1 MEPLM
6 PDPSTELLLDL
17 QDERL
22 WRGGQVIPLSPKAF
36 AMLRYFVTHPER
48 LLTKEMLLDSVWPG
62 LYVTESQVKQVVQQ
76 LRRALG
82 DNPRTPRFI
91 ETVHRRG
98 YRFIGT
104 IKTRDNATAVA
115 ASEPRLEQGTPAP
128 RVLGRAQEMNELGR
142 WLGHALAGE
151 RRIGFVTGEA
161 GIGKSTLIGA
171 FLQDAAKKHD
181 LRVVIGQ
188 CFEYFGAQEPY
199 MPIFEA
205 LEELCAESDGARVAE
220 LLRRH
225 APGWVQH
232 MPWLHD
238 NAADESLPSAGVS
251 SNREGMLRELAQ
263 VLEELSR
270 DKPLV
275 LWLDDLHW
283 ADHSTLELVA
293 YLGQRRQRAHLLV
306 LGSFRH
312 EEAQRVDCPLSHIQ
326 FDLLTRRRCR
336 VIALPL
342 LDTAA
347 VAAYTEA
354 RMPQLPP
361 ATIRHIHRHTDG
373 HPLFLVHMLDYL
385 SSQGLQVSPDG
396 PGDEPELG
404 VPETLRELIGQGIA
418 RLPPEQHRLLEA
430 CSVAGTHFCAATIAG
445 ALGQDLAIIEE
456 QCEKMVRAGSY
467 LCRYGEDLCRCADGT
482 VSAQYQFRHSLYRET
497 LYQRVLPGRQVLLH
511 RLIGERL
518 ERALGERAAE
528 AATEL
533 ALHFERGGV
542 PLRALN
548 YVEQAAEHALRCYA
562 YSEAVMLLRR
572 ALALLRDLPEL
583 PQHARREL
591 ALQLALMTPLTAISG
606 YTTLELEQTLT
617 RAVTLCREL
626 DDQATLVGPLRGLHS
641 IYLHRGEYGKA
652 RELADDLLAMA
663 IRAGSASQLTDAQ
676 TLSGITHLFMGRFA
690 AAREELEPIPADF
703 DRPPLAPAVSSC
715 TIDSRVYRLTQ
726 AALVLWLL
734 GYPDRA
740 LARSDEA
747 LAFAETLSNP
757 FYLAAAVDFRKFLH
771 MLRGEVGAVA
781 ELVESRAK
789 MFKERDLQYLA
800 MAQRLHRGWVQM
812 MQGDVQAGH
821 REMREALSGFA
832 ANRAVTR
839 LLHNLPQLAEACWRS
854 GLTAEGLA
862 AVDEAFALTEQTG
875 MNLWEAELYRLKGEL
890 LLQGGE
896 RNAASQA
903 ERCFRKSLA
912 VAHRQH
918 ARSLALRSA
927 TSLARLLPEGEKKR
941 QAAEQL
947 TRIYRSFTEGSETR
961 DLREAD
967 ALLHHLRCGVWH
979 GRATK

>member
-1 MEPLM
+1 MDSVAPGHSAEFR
-6 PDPSTELLLDL
+6 LDL
-17 QDERL
+17 EDERL
-22 WRGGQVIPLSPKAF
+22 WQGGQVIPLPPKAF
-36 AMLRYFVTHPER
+36 AMLRLFATHPNR
-48 LLTKEMLLDSVWPG
+48 LLTKEALLATVWPG

-76 LRRALG
+76 LRRVLG
-82 DNPRTPRFI
+82 DNPRAPRFI

-104 IKTRDNATAVA
+104 IKIRDSATAMA
-115 ASEPRLEQGTPAP
+115 ASEPRLAQGTPVP
-128 RVLGRAQEMNELGR
+128 RVLGRAEEMDELGR
-142 WLGHALAGE
+142 WLEHALAGE

-161 GIGKSTLIGA
+161 GIGKSTLISA
-171 FLQDAAKKHD
+171 FLQEAAENHD

-188 CFEYFGAQEPY
+188 CFEYFGAQEPF

-205 LEELCAESDGARVAE
+205 LEELCAESDGTRAAD

-232 MPWLHD
+232 MPWLR
-238 NAADESLPSAGVS
+238 ADVSEESQPLPGVS
-251 SNREGMLRELAQ
+251 TNREGMLRELAQ

-270 DKPLV
+270 DRPLV

-306 LGSFRH
+306 LGSFRP
-312 EEAQRVDCPLSHIQ
+312 EAAQRVDCPLAHIQ

-342 LDTAA
+342 LDAAA

-361 ATIRHIHRHTDG
+361 AAIRHIHHHTDG

-385 SSQGLQVSPDG
+385 SSQGSQVSPDG
-396 PGDEPELG
+396 PGEAVELG
-404 VPETLRELIGQGIA
+404 VPETLRELIGQGLE
-418 RLPPEQHRLLEA
+418 RLSPEQQRLLEA

-445 ALGQDLAIIEE
+445 ALGQDLAVIEE
-456 QCEKMVRAGSY
+456 QCEQMVRAGSY
-467 LCRYGEDLCRCADGT
+467 LCHYGGELCRCADGT

-518 ERALGERAAE
+518 ERALGERAAD

-548 YVEQAAEHALRCYA
+548 YVEQAAEHALRCFA
-562 YSEAVMLLRR
+562 YSEAVALLRR
-572 ALALLRDLPEL
+572 ARELLRDLPEL
-583 PQHARREL
+583 PQRARREL
-591 ALQLALMTPLTAISG
+591 ALHLALMTPLTAISG
-606 YTTLELEQTLT
+606 YTTPELERTLT

-663 IRAGSASQLTDAQ
+663 VRAGSASQLTDAQ
-676 TLSGITHLFMGRFA
+676 TLSGITHLFMGRFV
-690 AAREELEPIPADF
+690 AARKELESIPEDF
-703 DRPPLAPAVSSC
+703 DRPHLAPAVGSC
-715 TIDSRVYRLTQ
+715 AIDSRVYRLTQ

-734 GYPDRA
+734 GYPEKA
-740 LARSDEA
+740 LARSEEA
-747 LAFAETLSNP
+747 LVFAETLSNP

-789 MFKERDLQYLA
+789 MFQEQDLHYLA
-800 MAQRLHRGWVQM
+800 MAQRLHRGWVLM
-812 MQGDVQAGH
+812 MRGDAQAGY
-821 REMREALSGFA
+821 REMREGLSGFA

-839 LLHNLPQLAEACWRS
+839 LLHNLPLLAEACWRS
-854 GLTAEGLA
+854 GLTAEGLV
-862 AVDEAFALTEQTG
+862 AVDEAFALTGQTG
-875 MNLWEAELYRLKGEL
+875 MNLWEAELHRLKGEL
-890 LLQGGE
+890 LLQGG
-896 RNAASQA
+896 AADAAAQA
-903 ERCFRKSLA
+903 ERCFRDSLA
-912 VAHRQH
+912 IAHKQH
-918 ARSLALRSA
+918 ARSLGLRSA
-927 TSLARLLPEGEKKR
+927 TSLARLLHRREEGR
-941 QAAEQL
+941 QARELLEAHYQWFAGGGE
-947 TRIYRSFTEGSETR
+947 SR
-961 DLREAD
+961 DLKEAG
-967 ALLHHLRCGVWH
+967 ALLHLPAAAAKKH
-979 GRATK
+979 K